1 MSEQVEPL
9 PPSEAPLPSGL
20 PLSVHVESLD
30 TVRPDPSTSSGLKA
44 VVEGSLQSSGAA
56 PRPPEGRVSGGVPF
70 TGESNEEPHAGDA
83 STKPLVLSAVEGSAR
98 TGGAGS
104 SGRTESVGEAIDTQ
118 QFKRVLEAALLTS
131 SEPLPLAELKKLSD
145 APLDNRQLEALLE
158 ELAQDWQGRGVEL
171 SRVAGG
177 WRFRAKPEM
186 QPYFDR
192 LNPQKPP
199 RYSRAVLE
207 TLAIIAYHQPVTRG
221 DIEEI
226 RGVAVSPQI
235 LKTLESRGWVEA
247 VGTRDAPGKP
257 ELFATTKQLLDDL
270 NLRALQELPSL
281 QEIGALLEQDTAAA
295 E

>member
-9 PPSEAPLPSGL
+9 PQSKTQLI
-20 PLSVHVESLD
+20 
-30 TVRPDPSTSSGLKA
+30 VRPDDSVSVRAELDETTSHSTRLSAEELLAGHPKDDSQVAGYVEAFPAGGSTLLDSPLLCSDPSPFDT
-44 VVEGSLQSSGAA
+44 
-56 PRPPEGRVSGGVPF
+56 SGG
-70 TGESNEEPHAGDA
+70 
-83 STKPLVLSAVEGSAR
+83 
-98 TGGAGS
+98 
-104 SGRTESVGEAIDTQ
+104 SGRTESVGEEIDTQ
-118 QFKRVLEAALLTS
+118 QLKRVLEAALLTS

-158 ELAQDWQGRGVEL
+158 ELMQDWQGRGVEL
-171 SRVAGG
+171 SRVANG

-186 QPYFDR
+186 QQYLDR

-226 RGVAVSPQI
+226 RGVVVSSQI
-235 LKTLESRGWVEA
+235 LKTLEARGWVEA